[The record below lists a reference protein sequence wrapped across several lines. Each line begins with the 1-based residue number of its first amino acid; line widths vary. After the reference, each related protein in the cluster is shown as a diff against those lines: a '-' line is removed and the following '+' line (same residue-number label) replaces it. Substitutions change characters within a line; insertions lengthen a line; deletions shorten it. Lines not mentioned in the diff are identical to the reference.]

1 MHDSFFGAVVSR
13 TDNLLT
19 VRPDGSTT
27 NITAVD
33 CIGCRVADRC
43 LVEIV
48 NNQALATAIVGGV
61 HGGED
66 WVVDAGI
73 SQGWYYQLYH
83 SGRIHAFRILSMATS
98 AAGFVTANVSLPC
111 TMADT
116 DYVIQVNPGIG
127 NVSKA
132 YDVYADR
139 TTSLACIALYVDST
153 GSWLPTSGVSLTLD
167 GFVDGSVPPSGT
179 RLPDYT
185 GATEVT
191 PLVDIQQTLPTQN
204 TSVLSNVT
212 VFEIPRA
219 NTSNDAGGTTVT
231 IGG

>member
-1 MHDSFFGAVVSR
+1 MHDSFFGAVVSK

-19 VRPDGSTT
+19 VRPDGSTA

-33 CIGCRVADRC
+33 CIGCRIADRC
-43 LVEIV
+43 LIEIV

-66 WVVDAGI
+66 WIVDTGV
-73 SQGWYYQLYH
+73 SQGWYYQLFH
-83 SGRIHAFRILSMATS
+83 TGRIHAFRTLSMATTTT
-98 AAGFVTANVSLPC
+98 GTFTTATVQLPC
-111 TMADT
+111 RMANT

-127 NVSKA
+127 NAARA
-132 YDVYADR
+132 YDIYANRADDECVIACYFESGDWLA
-139 TTSLACIALYVDST
+139 TTGI
-153 GSWLPTSGVSLTLD
+153 SLTLD
-167 GFVDGSVPPSGT
+167 GFAYGSVPPSGT

-191 PLVDIQQTLPTQN
+191 PLIDVQQVLPTQN

-219 NTSNDAGGTTVT
+219 DRSNEAGGTTVT

>member
-1 MHDSFFGAVVSR
+1 MDRFFGTITAKN
-13 TDNLLT
+13 DNLLS
-19 VRPDGSTT
+19 VVPDGATSA
-27 NITAVD
+27 IKAVD

-43 LVEIV
+43 LIEIV

-66 WVVDAGI
+66 WIVDTGV
-73 SQGWYYQLYH
+73 SQGWYYQLFH
-83 SGRIHAFRILSMATS
+83 TGRIHAFRTLTMATS
-98 AAGFVTANVSLPC
+98 TAGFVTATVSLPC
-111 TMADT
+111 TMSDT

-127 NVSKA
+127 NVSAA
-132 YDVYADR
+132 YDIYANR
-139 TTSLACIALYVDST
+139 STSQAVIALYVSST
-153 GSWLPTSGVSLTLD
+153 GSWLPTTGVSLTLD
-167 GFVDGSVPPSGT
+167 GFVDGAVPPSGT

-191 PLVDIQQTLPTQN
+191 PLIDVQQVLPTQN
-204 TSVLSNVT
+204 TSVLSDVT

-219 NTSNDAGGTTVT
+219 DRSNESGGTTVT